1 MAGEGG
7 IQKDEDEAED
17 EDNDE
22 DDDEDE
28 YEEKDYLKF
37 WTHSFAGCK
46 LFGGGNK
53 QF

>member
-37 WTHSFAGCK
+37 LTPSVAGCK